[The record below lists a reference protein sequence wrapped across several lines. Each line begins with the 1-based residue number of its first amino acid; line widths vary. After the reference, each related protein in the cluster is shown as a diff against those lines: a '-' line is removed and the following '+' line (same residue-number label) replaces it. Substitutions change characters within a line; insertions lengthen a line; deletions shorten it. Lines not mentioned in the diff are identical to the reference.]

1 MSRLASLVMRLTSST
16 FFLTWSTQLAKRPPP
31 QRGRIRSS
39 ASETFSVI
47 RLTSGNE
54 VRSYSS

>member
-16 FFLTWSTQLAKRPPP
+16 FFLTWSTQCVKRPPP
-31 QRGRIRSS
+31 QRGRTWSS
-39 ASETFSVI
+39 ASETLSVI
-47 RLTSGNE
+47 RLTSGND